1 MARTLHT
8 LTYVITLYQIQSTY
22 LLSRRRLF
30 KAWQPNNHS
39 NNSSISSKPDRAHIY
54 TINSL
59 ISLRSQAVDHISK
72 ESFVIDDPDFKVKD
86 NEDASHS
93 DSFLSIQQVRE
104 LMNNIFD
111 TPSGPD
117 SVQVKNVLDDVHM
130 DSVVKDVE
138 KSDVKT
144 IVVPF

>member
-1 MARTLHT
+1 NWNDVSDNF
-8 LTYVITLYQIQSTY
+8 YVDGLDHQSVDGVSQCT
-22 LLSRRRLF
+22 RLND
-30 KAWQPNNHS
+30 KYESVA
-39 NNSSISSKPDRAHIY
+39 
-54 TINSL
+54 INGL
-59 ISLRSQAVDHISK
+59 ISLRSQDIGNISK

-117 SVQVKNVLDDVHM
+117 SVQV
-130 DSVVKDVE
+130 
-138 KSDVKT
+138 
-144 IVVPF
+144 IY